1 MKKIAIFASGGGSNA
16 LKIIEHFAN
25 NDEVEV
31 ALIVSNKSKAGVLE
45 KAKNH
50 NIPTLI
56 INRTSFRETE
66 DVLTELQ
73 NRGIDF
79 IALAGFLWLI
89 PTYLVNAFPNR
100 IVNIHP
106 ALLPKY
112 GGKGMYGMNVHR
124 AVHAAK
130 EPFSGMTIHG
140 GMMRLITKVQ
150 HVKPKKWTQKI
161 CCLFFTLRVL
171 RASQKALF
179 ILVVAIWF
187 TQHFHLKMF
196 FSMKKA
202 MFIGVRLISVG

>member
-25 NDEVEV
+25 NDTIEV

-50 NIPTLI
+50 NIPSLI

-66 DVLTELQ
+66 VLLTELQ

-89 PTYLVNAFPNR
+89 PIYLVNAFPNR

-112 GGKGMYGMNVHR
+112 GGKGMYGMNVHK

-130 EPFSGMTIHG
+130 EPFSGMTIHFVNAHYDEG
-140 GMMRLITKVQ
+140 NIIFQGQCELSEKDSPEDIAKKV
-150 HVKPKKWTQKI
+150 
-161 CCLFFTLRVL
+161 LTLEHQYFPQVIE
-171 RASQKALF
+171 KV
-179 ILVVAIWF
+179 INE
-187 TQHFHLKMF
+187 ME
-196 FSMKKA
+196 
-202 MFIGVRLISVG
+202 